1 MFKIRSISARLIL
14 TVLPMILV
22 SLALLTGLSYYYSSY
37 YLDKQ
42 ITESSEA
49 LGKYTAMQVTSDVD
63 TIITQLR
70 DLSAEDMLHTADP
83 AQITQGMRQYE
94 QRMANIQNLFF
105 VFPDGRVLRSDNTT
119 SNALDRDYYKK
130 VTETRKPFVSAP
142 AVAKNT
148 GKLSV
153 MVAVPVFDAAKQ
165 YVGIVAAVYSF
176 DAINDMLKDIK
187 FKETGY
193 VSLVANDGMVISN
206 PKSPEYNGKLNMS
219 DKKVNPEIHYPGGE
233 LDDKLVQMFKDSST
247 SQKIVR
253 GKYKNA
259 DQGSSVGLFVPID
272 LGNGQQWVLLITVDE
287 SELGGDAK
295 KLTGILA
302 GSSLFCLLLST
313 IWLVLLSRKFARPII
328 GMKAFAET
336 LAGGDLRNAAI
347 QVSREDEIGLM
358 GKSLQLLG
366 ENLRSIIGKVKQEAQ
381 NVNSSSQ
388 QLNANVEQSAKAS
401 EVVSQSVTVMAE
413 GSSNQSEAV
422 SNASAVVQQISASL
436 QEVSATAASVAKLAD
451 DAVDATKRGELHVQ
465 DSVQQIDHV
474 GQGTERMAEAV
485 IAIKESSQKISEII
499 GLISSISGQTNLLA
513 LNAAVE
519 AARAGEHGHGFAVVA
534 EEVRK
539 LAEQTNEAAEQ
550 ISGMISQNDASI
562 ENTVSLMNAQKQN
575 VVNGVESVKSAGA
588 DFTHITKLIS
598 ELSESI
604 KQINCAVEEIA
615 TGSQQIVASMKK
627 IEHTSAESS
636 QELENIS
643 ASVQEQSASIEIIAE
658 ASEKLSQMAQSLND
672 LTNHFK
678 I

>member
-105 VFPDGRVLRSDNTT
+105 VFPDGRVLRSDSTT

-130 VTETRKPFVSAP
+130 VTETKKPFVSAP

-193 VSLVANDGMVISN
+193 VSLLANDGMVISN

-465 DSVQQIDHV
+465 DSVQQIDNV
-474 GQGTERMAEAV
+474 GQGTERMAEAI

-562 ENTVSLMNAQKQN
+562 EHTVSLMNAQKQN